1 MTVLGFNKPTEEE
14 PDLLELAYEDEVQT
28 RQWSIDQAIVICGF
42 DRSDRSDRPTDVVEE
57 AQKLYDYVVGKAA
70 K

>member
-14 PDLLELAYEDEVQT
+14 PELLELAYEDEVQT
-28 RQWSIDQAIVICGF
+28 RQRSIDQAIVICGF
-42 DRSDRSDRPTDVVEE
+42 DRSDRSDRPTDVMAE
-57 AQKLYDYVVGKAA
+57 AQKLYDYVIGKVA